1 MAGSLPLRR
10 SYWEKGSPWGNGLT
24 RGSGPTVHSQV
35 SGSEEDRTVHASTAK
50 TPARTT
56 PRAETCVKNGG
67 TPCAPPVLRP
77 PAGAILLFL
86 FWTVHGPFSLFLL
99 EEKEKMGGAMNQ
111 PSSWLKSSPPEG
123 RVQSPLWGP
132 AKRDSP
138 FRAVSFFCRK
148 AKSHFTHLTTRRVRP
163 KRPIA
168 LGITI
173 RLLNISDSSHTRSL
187 DARVPRKIN
196 TRAISV

>member
-1 MAGSLPLRR
+1 MGSMEVPGKRAAEGGGPYGFVYR
-10 SYWEKGSPWGNGLT
+10 SIS
-24 RGSGPTVHSQV
+24 GSGKR
-35 SGSEEDRTVHASTAK
+35 RTGLSTTTK
-50 TPARTT
+50 TPAKAT
-56 PRAETCVKNGG
+56 PRAEDMRKKRRHALRVPRLSSPRRGVTSFSLLDRARPVFSFSSGRKRENGG
-67 TPCAPPVLRP
+67 CIAPAI
-77 PAGAILLFL
+77 AGI
-86 FWTVHGPFSLFLL
+86 
-99 EEKEKMGGAMNQ
+99 Q
-111 PSSWLKSSPPEG
+111 SSPPEG

>member
-1 MAGSLPLRR
+1 MGSMEVPGERAAEGGGPYGFVYRGISGSGKRSWSIRQPPKPPLKLRR
-10 SYWEKGSPWGNGLT
+10 GL
-24 RGSGPTVHSQV
+24 
-35 SGSEEDRTVHASTAK
+35 
-50 TPARTT
+50 
-56 PRAETCVKNGG
+56 ETFVKNGG
-67 TPCAPPVLRP
+67 TPCASPVPRP
-77 PAGAILLFL
+77 PAGVILLFL

-99 EEKEKMGGAMNQ
+99 ARKRENGGCNAPAIIMAEI
-111 PSSWLKSSPPEG
+111 PPARKGEYNP
-123 RVQSPLWGP
+123 PLWGP

-138 FRAVSFFCRK
+138 FRAVSFCCRK